1 MKFTAD
7 RDCAVRLD
15 RVDPLAA
22 CRDRFHLPRGKHGDA
37 AIYLCGNSLGLQPL
51 RTAEYLHEELEDW
64 RNLAVRGHFEAR
76 RPWMPYHE
84 FLAEKAARLVGALP
98 SEVVTMNSLTVNL
111 HLMMVSFYRPTAERP
126 AILIERGAFPSDRYA
141 VESQIRFHGY
151 DPATA
156 LLEIGPREGEA
167 FVRDEDIAAM
177 FESHGERIALALLP
191 GVQYYSGQ
199 VFNMAA
205 ITRMARASGC
215 TVGFDLAHAVGNVP
229 LALHDWA
236 PDFAVWCNYKYVN
249 GGPGALAG
257 CFVHERHADNPDLP
271 RFAGWWGHD
280 KDSRFRMGPDF
291 VPMQGA
297 EGWQLSNPPILAMA
311 PVLASLDIFDEV
323 GMPALREKSLQLTGY
338 LDYLLR
344 ERLGSQVEIL
354 TPADAG
360 SRGCQLSLQVTVP
373 GIEGKKVFERLEAAD
388 VICDWREPAVIRVAP
403 VPLYNSYMDVYRFV
417 DSLAEAL
424 A

>member
-1 MKFTAD
+1 
-7 RDCAVRLD
+7 
-15 RVDPLAA
+15 
-22 CRDRFHLPRGKHGDA
+22 
-37 AIYLCGNSLGLQPL
+37 
-51 RTAEYLHEELEDW
+51 
-64 RNLAVRGHFEAR
+64 
-76 RPWMPYHE
+76 
-84 FLAEKAARLVGALP
+84 
-98 SEVVTMNSLTVNL
+98 
-111 HLMMVSFYRPTAERP
+111 MMVSFYRPTAERP